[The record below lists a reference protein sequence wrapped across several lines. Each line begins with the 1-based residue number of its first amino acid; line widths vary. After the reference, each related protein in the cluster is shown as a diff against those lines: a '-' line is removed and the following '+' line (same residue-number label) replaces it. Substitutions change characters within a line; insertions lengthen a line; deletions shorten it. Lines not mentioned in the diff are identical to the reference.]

1 MEMENSE
8 AKKYKGL
15 IVGIDLGTTNS
26 VVVILHPDGTPEVLT
41 NAEGGRLTPSA
52 VALNKVGERLVG
64 ESARRQI
71 AIKPAQTILFIKRKM
86 ATRHKI
92 DLCGEELLPEQV

>member
-26 VVVILHPDGTPEVLT
+26 VVAILRPDGIPEVLT

-52 VALNKVGERLVG
+52 VALNKAGEKLVG
-64 ESARRQI
+64 EMARRQLTI
-71 AIKPAQTILFIKRKM
+71 NPAQTILSIKRRIG
-86 ATRHKI
+86 TRHKI
-92 DLCGEELLPEQV
+92 EFGGEELLP